1 MTSVNVAHDLFTVAV
16 PSLDSSLNLSEADF
30 SEKFGFEKPSKEGPL
45 VVHCLK
51 GGRAVKGQDV
61 FRAHGYLDVQV
72 MIKNVA
78 NNNCFQEHESLLTT
92 RLNACFKRCKNQ

>member
-1 MTSVNVAHDLFTVAV
+1 MCDVTVSVPVIYDIFAVAV

-72 MIKNVA
+72 MLKTMVS
-78 NNNCFQEHESLLTT
+78 NNHFQKHESLLTNILKSLT
-92 RLNACFKRCKNQ
+92 